1 VVALVDHLVAR
12 DGVPPRSGLAYDYM
26 LAGDGLYL
34 VTGNR
39 YLDVRVP
46 VAPATVRGLPLI
58 YPSFTL
64 RTGRLPEVLWEQ
76 ILRTAYAFGAEG
88 DEVLLAVTHDER
100 SGYRLVHPAQ
110 IAGALRV
117 VYRPV
122 GDVVLEIHSHHRYA
136 ARFSPTD
143 DADEQGLALYGVV
156 GRLDHERPEVALR
169 VGAYGHFLPV
179 PWESVFDGDRG
190 TFRDAYFDPPGELEE
205 TDVPD

>member
-1 VVALVDHLVAR
+1 MALVDHLIAR
-12 DGVPPRSGLAYDYM
+12 EGVPPRSGLGYDYV

-34 VTGNR
+34 ATGNR

-46 VAPATVRGLPLI
+46 VASAIVRGLPPV

-64 RTGRLPEVLWEQ
+64 RTGRLSAVLWDQ
-76 ILRTAYAFGAEG
+76 IVEAACAFGADG
-88 DEVLLAVTHDER
+88 YEVLLAVTYDDR
-100 SGYRLVHPAQ
+100 SGYRLIHPPQ
-110 IAGALRV
+110 IAGATRV
-117 VYRPV
+117 VYQPI

-156 GRLDHERPEVALR
+156 GRLHRERPEVALR

-179 PWESVFDGDRG
+179 SWESVFEGNG
-190 TFRDAYFDPPGELEE
+190 GAFLDAHFEPLEELEGE